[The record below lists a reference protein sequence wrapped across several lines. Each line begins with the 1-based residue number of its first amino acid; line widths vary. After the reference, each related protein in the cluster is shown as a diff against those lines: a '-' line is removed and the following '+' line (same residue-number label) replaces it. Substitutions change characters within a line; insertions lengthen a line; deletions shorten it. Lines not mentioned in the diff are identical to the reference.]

1 MQRPPYKPYG
11 RLFTSSKHSYFFSRQ
26 FFKLED
32 CFCHD
37 LVYETVFLSNR
48 SKYEGSV
55 SKRTIV
61 VDCSVYVVSSVFD
74 SSFRRRL
81 QVIIVYVRKTGG
93 RKAVMADAV
102 RSAQQ
107 GRPPRQYC

>member
-1 MQRPPYKPYG
+1 M
-11 RLFTSSKHSYFFSRQ
+11 
-26 FFKLED
+26 
-32 CFCHD
+32 
-37 LVYETVFLSNR
+37 FLSNR

-61 VDCSVYVVSSVFD
+61 VDCSVYVVSSVFE
-74 SSFRRRL
+74 SSFRPRL
-81 QVIIVYVRKTGG
+81 QVIIVYVH
-93 RKAVMADAV
+93 KAVMADAV